1 MPPQSPQPV
10 IRAPQKPPSA
20 TSQKV
25 LRSSRD
31 LFLEFGYDGVN
42 LDLIAKHAGVARQT
56 VYNLFGSK
64 EAVFRATMEYHWAAF
79 GLDDIEASLVRDYS
93 DPAGFL
99 RHFAE
104 TLLDFINEKDQIAFT
119 RLVIAESRKLPWV
132 SADFYRLGKA
142 PLARMF
148 SRCLAEMTESG
159 ALDCPQPDL
168 AARQFLGLIQEFA
181 IWPHVM
187 AIGEAIKDLPPIEL
201 VVEEAIAM
209 FLGRY
214 QAEQPGKR

>member
-1 MPPQSPQPV
+1 MPTESPQPV
-10 IRAPQKPPSA
+10 IRGTQKPRSA
-20 TSQKV
+20 SSQKI
-25 LRSSRD
+25 LRASKD
-31 LFLEFGYDGVN
+31 LFLESGYDGVN
-42 LDLIAKHAGVARQT
+42 LDLIAKRAGVARQT

-79 GLDDIEASLVRDYS
+79 GLDDIEASLDRDYS

-99 RHFAE
+99 RHFAA
-104 TLLDFINEKDQIAFT
+104 TILDFINEKDQVAFT
-119 RLVIAESRKLPWV
+119 RLVISESRKLPWV

-142 PLARMF
+142 PLAEMF
-148 SRCLAEMTESG
+148 SRCLNEMTDSG
-159 ALDCPQPDL
+159 ALSCPHPDL

-187 AIGEAIKDLPPIEL
+187 AIGEAIKNLPPIEL
-201 VVEEAIAM
+201 VVEEAVAM
-209 FLGRY
+209 FLSRY